1 MIHEGQS
8 FEQQCILL
16 ALGNAPAM
24 MAVYRQEGDGID
36 QVVVHNIHMPLVIN
50 DARWTILKVVYS
62 L

>member
-1 MIHEGQS
+1 
-8 FEQQCILL
+8 
-16 ALGNAPAM
+16 M